1 FTDWTF
7 FNTGGSVATGT
18 LNGISVSLT
27 GGNLW
32 GVTDG
37 SSSVFSN
44 AAVFSPALV
53 ATDYIELIGAF
64 PTTPS
69 YGVTF
74 GSPVTNPIVLVQSLA
89 SRLHFSGI
97 TLTKVSGEPE
107 FVVAGSDVTGEFQNV
122 NPC

>member
-1 FTDWTF
+1 MRLRFLSVAFVAMFSLVSIDAQATPLFTDWTF

-74 GSPVTNPIVLVQSLA
+74 GSPVTNPIVL
-89 SRLHFSGI
+89 
-97 TLTKVSGEPE
+97 
-107 FVVAGSDVTGEFQNV
+107 
-122 NPC
+122 